1 MKIARRSPPVSLFLS
16 LGELAWIGA
25 FFVMVAFLS
34 QVELSNIRTAEL
46 EKLLK
51 ERDQEAERLATSLH
65 RQETAY
71 AKLHAANEELERKR
85 ETTRELLASKEKQSQ
100 ADQRELAKCRSQKR
114 DLEEKYDDL
123 AHRFTQIQSELEDAG
138 RQLADQRRI
147 RAELLGLNGQLDR
160 VVLVIDCSASMGR
173 DGKWSLTRRIIQ
185 EWAAFLEMR
194 ECALVAFSGRAVVV
208 RDGTNAFINLQGP
221 EGRRNRL
228 RVIDYLQRVT
238 PNGGTN
244 TLDALEKAYALFL
257 NAKEAEHVPEK
268 VLPGTIILFTDG
280 APNDGSTAEFDP
292 VSAEQIYRLCK
303 MHPEV
308 KVNTVG
314 LGEYFDQ
321 DLGVFL
327 RKVAE
332 LTGGGFIGR

>member
-16 LGELAWIGA
+16 LSELAWIGT
-25 FFVMVAFLS
+25 FLLMVAFLS
-34 QVELSNIRTAEL
+34 HVEVSDNEVAEL
-46 EKLLK
+46 EALLRK
-51 ERDQEAERLATSLH
+51 RDQELELLARSLH

-71 AKLHAANEELERKR
+71 EELYAANEELERKHV
-85 ETTRELLASKEKQSQ
+85 ETRELIASKEKQSQ
-100 ADQRELAKCRSQKR
+100 NDQRELAKCRSQER
-114 DLEEKYDDL
+114 EQAEKYGDL
-123 AHRFTQIQSELEDAG
+123 THRFTQIQSQLENAG
-138 RQLADQRRI
+138 RELADQRRI

-173 DGKWSLTRRIIQ
+173 DGKWALTRRIIQ
-185 EWAAFLEMR
+185 EWAALLEMR

-208 RDGTNAFINLQGP
+208 RDGKNSFINLQGP

-228 RVIDYLQRVT
+228 RIMGYLQRAT
-238 PNGGTN
+238 PKGGTN
-244 TLDALEKAYALFL
+244 TLEALEKAYALFPK
-257 NAKEAEHVPEK
+257 AREAENVPDEAS
-268 VLPGTIILFTDG
+268 PGTIILFTDG

-292 VSAEQIYRLCK
+292 VSAEQIYKLCQ

-314 LGEYFDQ
+314 LGEYFDH
-321 DLGVFL
+321 DLGAFL